1 MANKSLYE
9 QDTEVRLYRN
19 SIDDIIDEIQA
30 ERDGYQRIQ
39 QARNDAIINSED
51 PVKKL
56 KEIQS
61 IEKSVEQEAPEVQE
75 TVLNQTYQPVQQ
87 PFQSQSRF
95 SIGQPR
101 GDIQELNNDELEFY
115 VEMEKIQKD
124 FDETYQKK
132 LETAK
137 EVPGR
142 NVIDPMS
149 GGSYP
154 IPGKTKEEVARDQTI
169 NDLRKRGI
177 LNPSL
182 ARDVGNF
189 LTTAIPIGGLTP
201 REQAEQTFT
210 PVRDALAQVG
220 GTLTGFVGF
229 NAFLNAPKLVKTGET
244 IRKGGK
250 ILEETFRRDP
260 GKLTQIGVDLGR
272 KISSTKLGN
281 ILKNKGVTGSKIQRF
296 TTGATTGAGTF
307 GAYSLVNQIDE
318 DSPIDEK
325 ALIITENAIFGAG
338 FGLTGNIAN
347 RGARALADGT
357 YGFVTSKL
365 MEGATTEE
373 ALLNGLLF
381 AGFGLLNNK
390 NVTEIDRQFAVKDFV
405 KQADDI
411 FSLIQTM
418 RVNAGKKAFTKIQQK
433 QYTKVVEDFANEL
446 YGKGVS
452 AKDIEKQ
459 TEEFL
464 SRFIMSNDPK
474 GSISKI
480 RQIANQRKTSML
492 QQKSQQKKEAV
503 EVPITGKDVKV
514 SKDDL
519 VKAPM
524 GEQLDKMKA
533 LGYTEKQFVNFT
545 TKEREDIL
553 ANSIKAVNNPN
564 IQPTQQSMPVDRPA
578 PDKTPS
584 TKKLDKSVPEKLE
597 PKKEEVKSIKIPPVD
612 QKIYK
617 EGLESGEGEVYYQV
631 NEKGDII
638 AKAEVFRPDVTASGK
653 HQIDNIFVTKE
664 YQRQGLATGILNKIA
679 QDFELNSDNISFGM
693 TVSDEG
699 TALIKSFK
707 NKLKSKKEIAVQPKK
722 EEATGLVSVSLKPK
736 NINIDE
742 SKFQP
747 REEYNQSVIDDIAKN
762 FDKKKWDE
770 PILWQDPKT
779 NKYFVVSGH
788 HRHQGVVKGGYESAT
803 YKVLPKGTT
812 IEEAI
817 NMSEEG
823 NLARTEQS
831 AFENSSIVRRRFDRG
846 DSLVQIAKDLPGLT
860 KAKSS
865 AGQQTAI
872 SKVLNLSY
880 LDAKGK
886 FRENYESIN
895 EFPRI
900 QSTSQYV
907 GALRKKYDWM
917 PDQYEDDIFTY
928 LYTEAGIKQDNEDW
942 KLSLDNTLEK
952 LMRYRQHTRD
962 ERPGSI
968 LKALRRDP
976 LKPKDGTPDEVLQE
990 INDIKKSIENIDKQ
1004 LNDKRY
1010 LQREI
1015 DRLQQEKDI
1024 NDVDALTSIKSD
1036 LRKQKNNL
1044 RKELN
1049 TLIEESSKPDPNQGG
1064 LFEEVEQYNMF
1075 GGRDILPD
1083 ISKKDKE
1090 ILNDLYEQLRLSN
1103 KEFKYLMDQSAQGTV
1118 NAITVKKQKKLIEQK
1133 YKDIVKQI
1141 QKIDPP
1147 VKGATISLP
1156 YLLDINDQL
1165 YLNLK
1170 NRSQL
1175 DLFRENATKQDKEKA
1190 KEAKSTVSRLRQ
1202 QLGIT
1207 ERASSIL
1214 KPMEKVGASHFIGKQ
1229 ITSPQDLA
1237 TISQVARDRR
1247 FETLRIFYTKKQPG
1261 GKDKIVQYTSISNR
1275 MPGFVSPWNVPELGI
1290 SGYSDFTSY
1299 MAEIMM
1305 KSKADGYFLMHNHP
1319 SGKVIASKGDV
1330 RFTKWVKKRL
1340 PGFKGHI
1347 ILNHNKYGLIEKN
1360 GTIKMLDLLTNKPIT
1375 ATDEGLSMQKVSDI
1389 IDDPL
1394 HKKEFSDLFS
1404 DKMHGDDFRKI
1415 VTYKSIP
1422 KILKAFEGID
1432 DVVSIFATDYSLH
1445 MKGLVDIPLSQ
1456 FIKVGQTHRF
1466 GFGMARLKA
1475 QIRKIARD
1483 YGGQRI
1489 FLAVDKSRLHSLE
1502 TNHFELE
1509 RVFKRLIKDSFI
1521 TDAYLY
1527 NDYDKKKN
1535 YIYGVA
1541 QHGLKRKHMPGRLEF
1556 KPRKL
1561 FALGRIEE
1569 ADYRGVHKAP
1579 TYEVGYANSGDDVS
1593 SVYPDDIYGANGARY
1608 YGTFLSYDNK
1618 AISIMRKM
1626 RGNPEAEVIIYRAV
1640 PNVKDV
1646 EINPGDWVSITKEY
1660 ATEHGKRHL
1669 DGYKILQ
1676 KKVKAKEIFTEGNAL
1691 HEWGY
1696 DPERKIMD
1704 LSDDIPMFD
1713 LPPSKKSKKEAPK
1726 VPQKIYDNVKI
1737 KSPLDIAKERKS
1749 IRKTPGLISK
1759 ALTPLS
1765 TRLRL
1770 INPELKRAIRRFQYS
1785 VDINTAKDLAIA
1797 ENFIKMTDKLRKKNK
1812 KHYAVLDLALK
1823 NSDFS
1828 VTQEVLKRHGMKHE
1842 FVKLRNMLDSIY
1854 KRSESVGY
1862 EPNYL
1867 SDYFPR
1873 KIKDADG
1880 LMSYLET
1887 TDSWGI
1893 IQSNIKAKEKELG
1906 RRLEKEE
1913 RLKLINNLIRGF
1925 GGRLGI
1931 QRPGNLKE
1939 REIEY
1944 LDSDLNE
1951 FYYDSN
1957 TALHKYIVQMNE
1969 AIEIKRFFGKD
1980 MGSKDINVQVDDNVV
1995 GEYVDKLLEQ
2005 GIIKSHQQDEL
2016 VNLFRIRFAQGI
2028 MDPRVANL
2036 RSSSYLF
2043 TMGQLSSAITQIG
2056 DFAWSIYNAGM
2067 LETLKA
2073 TGRSAI
2079 QKSEVTRKDIGI
2091 EKIAQEFT
2099 ETDSFSKI
2107 LDNVFTATGLKYI
2120 DSLGKESLINATIAK
2135 YRKQAVKGKFSS
2147 QLQDRLND
2155 AFAKE
2160 EIPQVIQDLK
2170 DGKITDN
2177 ILYLSH
2183 YTISDFQPVSL
2194 TEMPE
2199 YYLKAPN
2206 GRIMYM
2212 LKTYTVKQLNVL
2224 RDEAFRKMY
2233 EGKTKKEKA
2242 EGVRRLIYLAG
2253 VLMMTGITSDSL
2265 KNFLYKREQDFSEM
2279 VGDNLLRL
2287 VGFQKYLIWHYRRY
2301 KNVGYTV
2308 LKAVIPPVGVF
2319 NPVFEAFVRDLDRS
2333 VNKKD
2338 FKIPKDLE
2346 SPKNIPIVGRLY
2358 YNYFGNGAKFHA
2370 KRKEKEKKKNKS
2382 SKKVRLKTF

>member
-9 QDTEVRLYRN
+9 QDTELRLYRN

-30 ERDGYQRIQ
+30 ERDSYERTQ
-39 QARNDAIINSED
+39 QARNNAIINSED

-75 TVLNQTYQPVQQ
+75 TVLNQTYQPAQQ

-101 GDIQELNNDELEFY
+101 GDIQELSNDELEFY

-132 LETAK
+132 LETAT

-169 NDLRKRGI
+169 NDLRQRGI

-189 LTTAIPIGGLTP
+189 LKTAIPIGGLTP
-201 REQAEQTFT
+201 REQAEQTFS
-210 PVRDALAQVG
+210 PVRDALAKIP
-220 GTLTGFVGF
+220 GFVGGLGL
-229 NAFLNAPKLVKTGET
+229 AGKAIQAPKIAKKTYDAVRQGTKIGNFITSKGISTVKA
-244 IRKGGK
+244 GK
-250 ILEETFRRDP
+250 FTA
-260 GKLTQIGVDLGR
+260 
-272 KISSTKLGN
+272 ST
-281 ILKNKGVTGSKIQRF
+281 
-296 TTGATTGAGTF
+296 TTGAGTF
-307 GAYSLVNQIDE
+307 GAYRAVEQISKDAPIE
-318 DSPIDEK
+318 DK
-325 ALIITENAIFGAG
+325 AKAIVSDAVFGAG
-338 FGLTGNIAN
+338 FGITNAFTN
-347 RGARALADGT
+347 KATRALADAT
-357 YGFVTSKL
+357 LGFVTTKL
-365 MEGATTEE
+365 NEGASTEE
-373 ALLNGLLF
+373 ALLNAVVF
-381 AGFGLLNNK
+381 AGFGILNKSNM
-390 NVTEIDRQFAVKDFV
+390 KDVERGIAINEFKGV
-405 KQADDI
+405 SDDALNIVQKWRKENNLKPLTRLQQKQWKKTINTYADE
-411 FSLIQTM
+411 LIG
-418 RVNAGKKAFTKIQQK
+418 AGVSADKIQQ
-433 QYTKVVEDFANEL
+433 QTNEF
-446 YGKGVS
+446 
-452 AKDIEKQ
+452 ITQ
-459 TEEFL
+459 FL
-464 SRFIMSNDPK
+464 RSNDPK

-503 EVPITGKDVKV
+503 EVPTTGKDVKV

-597 PKKEEVKSIKIPPVD
+597 PKKEEVKP
-612 QKIYK
+612 
-617 EGLESGEGEVYYQV
+617 E
-631 NEKGDII
+631 
-638 AKAEVFRPDVTASGK
+638 
-653 HQIDNIFVTKE
+653 
-664 YQRQGLATGILNKIA
+664 
-679 QDFELNSDNISFGM
+679 
-693 TVSDEG
+693 
-699 TALIKSFK
+699 
-707 NKLKSKKEIAVQPKK
+707 KEIAVQPKK

-779 NKYFVVSGH
+779 DKYFVVSGH

-952 LMRYRQHTRD
+952 LNTRD

-1049 TLIEESSKPDPNQGG
+1049 SLIEESSKPDPNQGG

-1118 NAITVKKQKKLIEQK
+1118 NAITVKKQKKLIEKK

-1156 YLLDINDQL
+1156 YLLDINEQL
-1165 YLNLK
+1165 FLNLK

-1261 GKDKIVQYTSISNR
+1261 GKDKIVQYTAISNR

-1305 KSKADGYFLMHNHP
+1305 KTKADGYYLMHNHP

-1330 RFTKWVKKRL
+1330 NFTRWVKKRL

-1375 ATDEGLSMQKVSDI
+1375 VTDERLSMQKVSDI

-1404 DKMHGDDFRKI
+1404 DKYIDDAFRKV
-1415 VTYKSIP
+1415 VTYKNIP

-1432 DVVSIFATDYSLH
+1432 NVVSIFATDYSLH

-1456 FIKVGQTHRF
+1456 FIKVGQTRRF

-1489 FLAVDKSRLHSLE
+1489 FLAVDKSRLNSLE

-1527 NDYDKKKN
+1527 NDYDKEKD
-1535 YIYGVA
+1535 YIHSVTH
-1541 QHGLKRKHMPGRLEF
+1541 HGLKRKKTPGRLEF

-1561 FALGRIEE
+1561 FALGRLEE

-1579 TYEVGYANSGDDVS
+1579 TYEAGFANSGDDVS
-1593 SVYPDDIYGANGARY
+1593 DVYPDDIYGANGARY
-1608 YGTFLSYDNK
+1608 YGMLLSYDNK

-1626 RGNPEAEVIIYRAV
+1626 RGNPEADVIIYRAV

-1737 KSPLDIAKERKS
+1737 KSPLDIAKERKN

-1770 INPELKRAIRRFQYS
+1770 INPELKRAIRRFQFS

-1797 ENFIKMTDKLRKKNK
+1797 ENFIKMTDKLRRKNK

-1828 VTQEVLKRHGMKHE
+1828 VTQEVLKRHGMESE
-1842 FVKLRNMLDSIY
+1842 FIKLRNMLDSIY
-1854 KRSESVGY
+1854 KRAESVGY

-1957 TALHKYIVQMNE
+1957 TALHKYIIQMNE
-1969 AIEIKRFFGKD
+1969 AIETKRFFGKNIGGTD
-1980 MGSKDINVQVDDNVV
+1980 VNVQVDDNVV
-1995 GEYVDKLLEQ
+1995 GEYVDRLLEQ

-2016 VNLFRIRFAQGI
+2016 VDLLRIRFAQGI
-2028 MDPRVANL
+2028 MDPRVASL

-2135 YRKQAVKGKFSS
+2135 YRKQAVKGKFSP

-2170 DGKITDN
+2170 DGKVTDN
-2177 ILYLSH
+2177 ILYLAH

-2338 FKIPKDLE
+2338 FKIPEDLE

-2382 SKKVRLKTF
+2382 SKKVKLKTF

>member
-30 ERDGYQRIQ
+30 ERDGYQQIQ

-61 IEKSVEQEAPEVQE
+61 IEKSVEQEAPEIQQ
-75 TVLNQTYQPVQQ
+75 TVLNQTYQSPQQ

-101 GDIQELNNDELEFY
+101 GDVQELSNDELDFY

-169 NDLRKRGI
+169 NDLRQRGI

-250 ILEETFRRDP
+250 IIEETFRRDP

-390 NVTEIDRQFAVKDFV
+390 NVAEIDRQFAVKDFV

-418 RVNAGKKAFTKIQQK
+418 RVNAGKKTFTKIQQK

-480 RQIANQRKTSML
+480 RQIANQRKTGML

-503 EVPITGKDVKV
+503 EVPTTGKDVKV

-524 GEQLDKMKA
+524 GEQLNKMKA

-553 ANSIKAVNNPN
+553 ANSVKAVNNPN

-597 PKKEEVKSIKIPPVD
+597 PKKEEVKP
-612 QKIYK
+612 
-617 EGLESGEGEVYYQV
+617 E
-631 NEKGDII
+631 
-638 AKAEVFRPDVTASGK
+638 
-653 HQIDNIFVTKE
+653 
-664 YQRQGLATGILNKIA
+664 
-679 QDFELNSDNISFGM
+679 
-693 TVSDEG
+693 
-699 TALIKSFK
+699 
-707 NKLKSKKEIAVQPKK
+707 VQPKK

-779 NKYFVVSGH
+779 DKYFVVSGH

-928 LYTEAGIKQDNEDW
+928 LYKEAGIKQDNEDW

-952 LMRYRQHTRD
+952 LNTRD

-976 LKPKDGTPDEVLQE
+976 LRPKDGTPDEVLQE

-1049 TLIEESSKPDPNQGG
+1049 SLIEESSKPDPKQEG

-1090 ILNDLYEQLRLSN
+1090 ILSDLYEQLRLSN

-1118 NAITVKKQKKLIEQK
+1118 NAIIVKKQKKLIEQK

-1147 VKGATISLP
+1147 VKGATISFP

-1261 GKDKIVQYTSISNR
+1261 GKDKIVQYTAISNR

-1375 ATDEGLSMQKVSDI
+1375 VTDEGLSMQKVSDI

-1489 FLAVDKSRLHSLE
+1489 FLAVDKSRLNSLE

-1509 RVFKRLIKDSFI
+1509 RVFKKLIKDSFI

-1541 QHGLKRKHMPGRLEF
+1541 QHGLKRKHMPGRLQF

-1608 YGTFLSYDNK
+1608 YGMFQSYDNK
-1618 AISIMRKM
+1618 AISVMRKM
-1626 RGNPEAEVIIYRAV
+1626 RGNPEADVIIYRAV
-1640 PNVKDV
+1640 PNIKDV

-1660 ATEHGKRHL
+1660 AIEHGKSYL

-1737 KSPLDIAKERKS
+1737 KSPLDIAKERKN

-1770 INPELKRAIRRFQYS
+1770 INPELKRAIRRFQFS

-1797 ENFIKMTDKLRKKNK
+1797 ENFIKMTDKLRRKNK

-1828 VTQEVLKRHGMKHE
+1828 VTQEVLKRHGMESE
-1842 FVKLRNMLDSIY
+1842 FIKLRNMLDSIY
-1854 KRSESVGY
+1854 KRAESVGY

-1957 TALHKYIVQMNE
+1957 TALHKYIIQMNE
-1969 AIEIKRFFGKD
+1969 AIETKRFFGKD
-1980 MGSKDINVQVDDNVV
+1980 IGGTDVNVQVDDNVV
-1995 GEYVDKLLEQ
+1995 GEYVDRLLEQ

-2016 VNLFRIRFAQGI
+2016 VDLLRIRFAQGI
-2028 MDPRVANL
+2028 MDPRVASL

-2073 TGRSAI
+2073 TGKSAI

-2135 YRKQAVKGKFSS
+2135 YRKQAVKGKFSP

-2170 DGKITDN
+2170 DGKVTDN
-2177 ILYLSH
+2177 ILYLAH

-2338 FKIPKDLE
+2338 FKIPEDLE

-2370 KRKEKEKKKNKS
+2370 KRKEKEKKKNNS